1 MSKSYDGKV
10 YLKLEDLNNLTKLL
24 INTGSNPKAFSTL
37 QSKLLSFVI
46 FTSQYILLFSNIS
59 LPVVTESS

>member
-24 INTGSNPKAFSTL
+24 INIGSNPKAFSTL
-37 QSKLLSFVI
+37 QIKLLSFVI

-59 LPVVTESS
+59 LPAVTESS